1 MCFYCLCTSL
11 KCHVL
16 SSPHNMLRVLFLAA
30 FFFLC
35 TPPPPPPLFP
45 EVSPQSTPLP
55 AFFSHYHFI
64 PSASGYAATS
74 TVTQTPPSPGY
85 LLPFSSS
92 CHEWLLLTRMKLTKQ
107 EQLAYFLNQPIHN
120 NQRSSYPSI
129 LFIPQGSRVAEGAWG
144 NLKGKSQETTN
155 TCSVLSWWFGMN
167 ISKTVRGQGI
177 RLKHT
182 ANSIWSMYLTSFS
195 INI

>member
-1 MCFYCLCTSL
+1 MCFYCPCTSL

-16 SSPHNMLRVLFLAA
+16 SSPHNMLRVLILAA

-55 AFFSHYHFI
+55 AFFSRYHFI

-92 CHEWLLLTRMKLTKQ
+92 CHEWLLLTRMKLTKR

-120 NQRSSYPSI
+120 NQHSSYPSI
-129 LFIPQGSRVAEGAWG
+129 LFIPQGSRCGWRGLRKPEGKITR
-144 NLKGKSQETTN
+144 NN
-155 TCSVLSWWFGMN
+155 
-167 ISKTVRGQGI
+167 
-177 RLKHT
+177 KHVFC
-182 ANSIWSMYLTSFS
+182 AKLMIWNEYFKNSERSRH
-195 INI
+195 